1 MDIIGDISAW
11 LTPAIIIGLFLWLRG
26 DIHGLEKRV
35 DKRIDGLEERFEN
48 TVQGLEERFK
58 ERFDGLDR
66 RIDGL
71 DRRIDGLDRRI
82 DGLDD
87 RLRAV
92 EAGQAEIKG
101 QLAFVRDYVL
111 GRNLQAP
118 EATAEPAPGD

>member
-35 DKRIDGLEERFEN
+35 DKRIDGLEKRID
-48 TVQGLEERFK
+48 GLEERFEK
-58 ERFDGLDR
+58 RFDGLD
-66 RIDGL
+66 DC
-71 DRRIDGLDRRI
+71 
-82 DGLDD
+82 
-87 RLRAV
+87 LRAV

-111 GRNLQAP
+111 GRNLQPP

>member
-1 MDIIGDISAW
+1 MDVIGDISAW

-26 DIHGLEKRV
+26 DIHGLGKRV
-35 DKRIDGLEERFEN
+35 DKRIN
-48 TVQGLEERFK
+48 GLEERFK

-71 DRRIDGLDRRI
+71 EERFEKRF

>member
-26 DIHGLEKRV
+26 DIHGLEKRI
-35 DKRIDGLEERFEN
+35 DKRIDGLEERFEK
-48 TVQGLEERFK
+48 RF
-58 ERFDGLDR
+58 
-66 RIDGL
+66 
-71 DRRIDGLDRRI
+71 

-111 GRNLQAP
+111 RRNMKEP
-118 EATAEPAPGD
+118 EASAEPVPGD